1 MENNKSRK
9 PSFIRFIRY
18 YFYLRRD
25 KENELETIANIRG
38 GVEFKGAN
46 LWILIFAILIASLGL
61 NINSAAVVIGAMLIS
76 PLMGPL
82 IGMGLAL
89 GINDLEL
96 LKKSLRS
103 YTVATVI
110 SIITAA
116 LFFTLSP
123 FDQPQSELL
132 ARTSPTIYDVF
143 IALVGG
149 LAGFIALSTKDKGNV
164 IPGVA
169 IATALMPPLCT
180 AGFGIATG
188 NFRFFLGAF
197 YLYFINTV
205 FIVSATFVGTRLRG
219 YEHKVFREKKR
230 EQAVKQS
237 ILAIVV
243 ITTIPALWLTIDIV
257 RSSIYENEANQYIDN
272 SFLFPDTQIISR
284 NISYENKTIDLMLIG
299 REVPEDALSV
309 ARSQMN
315 GFRMLED
322 TRLTVVQGG
331 KERVDLDAI
340 RSSILEDFYQK
351 SEERI
356 RAQQEIIDSL
366 SVNLD
371 QFRYYEALSSELIGE
386 LSVLYPSAREL
397 SISQAIN
404 VTMDNQVKDTL
415 TIAVVKFDSIP
426 PAEQLHVMSEWLKT
440 RIDTQKMRLIA
451 E

>member
-1 MENNKSRK
+1 
-9 PSFIRFIRY
+9 
-18 YFYLRRD
+18 
-25 KENELETIANIRG
+25 
-38 GVEFKGAN
+38 
-46 LWILIFAILIASLGL
+46 
-61 NINSAAVVIGAMLIS
+61 
-76 PLMGPL
+76 
-82 IGMGLAL
+82 
-89 GINDLEL
+89 
-96 LKKSLRS
+96 
-103 YTVATVI
+103 
-110 SIITAA
+110 
-116 LFFTLSP
+116 
-123 FDQPQSELL
+123 
-132 ARTSPTIYDVF
+132 
-143 IALVGG
+143 VGG

-243 ITTIPALWLTIDIV
+243 ITMIPALWLTIDIV

-315 GFRMLED
+315 GFRRLED

-356 RAQQEIIDSL
+356 RAQQEIIDTL

-371 QFRYYEALSSELIGE
+371 QYRYYEALSSELIGE
-386 LSVLYPSAREL
+386 LTVLYPSAREL

-404 VTMDNQVKDTL
+404 VTMDNQAKDTL

-440 RIDTQKMRLIA
+440 RIDTQKLRLIA